1 MSGNNRG
8 SYRTT
13 KANMMRAF
21 DKLPPEAR
29 AALADAVGNWA
40 PQPILTG
47 FRRGY
52 PGYRDGAEIAWT
64 ITRWNA
70 EEIAKREEQR
80 SRGVGLTRVSS
91 RQSRLS
97 LRTRRRRL

>member
-1 MSGNNRG
+1 MSGNSRG

-52 PGYRDGAEIAWT
+52 PGYRDGAEIARK
-64 ITRWNA
+64 IARWNA

-80 SRGVGLTRVSS
+80 SRGVGPYQGC
-91 RQSRLS
+91 QSAKPLEPA
-97 LRTRRRRL
+97 TRRRRR

>member
-1 MSGNNRG
+1 MSVNSRG

-29 AALADAVGNWA
+29 AALADAVDNWV
-40 PQPILTG
+40 PQPILTR

-52 PGYRDGAEIAWT
+52 AGYRDGAEIAWT
-64 ITRWNA
+64 LARWNA
-70 EEIAKREEQR
+70 EEIAKRESQR
-80 SRGVGLTRVSS
+80 SRGVGPY
-91 RQSRLS
+91 QP
-97 LRTRRRRL
+97 RRRR